1 MSRGKKSNNS
11 KKTNFRFRNRKIK
24 FREAD
29 YVDKHYIRYG
39 KAVIPIY
46 LESIDDLYMKHDYKK
61 LALSDELCNYI
72 EEIAY
77 IIPLKYPIVLEIH
90 CPEISEREQIRI
102 KKVIK
107 NNYGME
113 IDDRDY
119 DIRVANRKSISLL
132 ALGAFIFISTYAI
145 EPYVMKFVSEFL
157 YIAGWVALWEMCEAL
172 MLNNSEKRTER
183 INKLQLYDSEVKFV
197 FDIDDRSARIL
208 EDLENLGD
216 TSDSFKNV
224 DIIINNSTVQK
235 QENNNE
241 DNK

>member
-1 MSRGKKSNNS
+1 
-11 KKTNFRFRNRKIK
+11 
-24 FREAD
+24 
-29 YVDKHYIRYG
+29 
-39 KAVIPIY
+39 
-46 LESIDDLYMKHDYKK
+46 
-61 LALSDELCNYI
+61 
-72 EEIAY
+72 
-77 IIPLKYPIVLEIH
+77 
-90 CPEISEREQIRI
+90 
-102 KKVIK
+102 
-107 NNYGME
+107 ME

-119 DIRVANRKSISLL
+119 DIRVANKKSFSLL
-132 ALGAFIFISTYAI
+132 LLGAIIFISTYAL
-145 EPYVMKFVSEFL
+145 EPYLMKFITEFL

-172 MLNNSEKRTER
+172 MLNNASKRTER